1 MTDVVGT
8 FREGSTCNFLQ
19 THGLEVRIS
28 NESPN
33 PPVYTFTAVERVCGE
48 RRNNFLLEQGF
59 GYKAQVRF
67 ESSGDDLQVTVK
79 IAITDLFGRRVLKE
93 FTEADIDPHTL
104 RAYTEDRIRLAGGP
118 ELKSFEVENNWNMI
132 AFSLN
137 DSKRYELVPDRLLSS
152 HQEVPQIDLFT
163 AAGGLFAPGHCLS
176 LLKPFQKDEFSLMYG
191 FEPHFSRY
199 LKPAFLQGRSWIAR
213 LLKFTAAEKI
223 QSDQELLS
231 DVVQIC
237 ARLTS
242 LLRPV
247 VEIFISSSLESPNVT
262 QEQQEVEKS
271 VRAYLA
277 DLEAVAQ
284 EPKQNFDKL
293 HKIAHNDVVQL
304 VSQLNMNHQE
314 ILKQLRQE
322 VGNDPRL
329 QVLETQGYPTFDRPE
344 SAFIQN
350 LIKAVL
356 QTPYVPRDR
365 TVIRLP
371 SLKKVQN
378 KRFICSEEPYDS
390 VDQKETFVR
399 VQEIREDGEI
409 KFISILVPEEDL
421 QFR

>member
-1 MTDVVGT
+1 MSSLGSNTNTHHLFVAWRPLRRFHPNRVKLKRKHVTDVVGT

-262 QEQQEVEKS
+262 QEQQEV
-271 VRAYLA
+271 A
-277 DLEAVAQ
+277 
-284 EPKQNFDKL
+284 
-293 HKIAHNDVVQL
+293 
-304 VSQLNMNHQE
+304 
-314 ILKQLRQE
+314 
-322 VGNDPRL
+322 
-329 QVLETQGYPTFDRPE
+329 
-344 SAFIQN
+344 
-350 LIKAVL
+350 
-356 QTPYVPRDR
+356 
-365 TVIRLP
+365 
-371 SLKKVQN
+371 
-378 KRFICSEEPYDS
+378 
-390 VDQKETFVR
+390 
-399 VQEIREDGEI
+399 
-409 KFISILVPEEDL
+409 
-421 QFR
+421 